1 MLKYSRAETGHL
13 KNHLANRKSNTEY
26 NSDSKKKKNQTP
38 KELITYFC
46 EGEKVPNAIVLDA
59 RGKL

>member
-26 NSDSKKKKNQTP
+26 NSDSKKKNTKPPKNWSPTSVKEKKYQT
-38 KELITYFC
+38 L
-46 EGEKVPNAIVLDA
+46 
-59 RGKL
+59 